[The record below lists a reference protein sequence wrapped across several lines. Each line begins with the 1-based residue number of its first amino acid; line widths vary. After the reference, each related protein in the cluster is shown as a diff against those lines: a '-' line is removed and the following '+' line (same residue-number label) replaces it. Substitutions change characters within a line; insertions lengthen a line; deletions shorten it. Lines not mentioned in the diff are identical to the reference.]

1 MKLEDKFFKSF
12 FYPFLVSVILST
24 LVVTIILGIFTND
37 NYDKKTCHNIIKL
50 EKQYAKIN
58 INSANVLLSTT
69 ILKFQASLNEIITF
83 YQKIANDLLRD
94 NNSHQLKKEYLKNV
108 LNMDINYCKDNENIT
123 TYMADWVLD
132 NNITEDNFNE
142 TSNETQLQLIAFSN
156 TIPNLYGIF
165 EATLPNALVYY
176 FYFEETELYA
186 SFPLSG
192 DCAVGFN
199 IKMANF
205 PYKEGEC
212 VNEKGDSYK
221 VYKVKC
227 EAFFRN
233 MKRSKTPDFDYNY
246 LSMQHKTI
254 FINNFYYFVEANSP
268 REFSMCIEFKDPIT
282 KGKGYAC
289 VDVDYYDLVYSLDN
303 INSDLIG
310 YYFISNIGF
319 NNVFYF
325 PQSTSSPKTSTE
337 YIFDWDRTY
346 KLEEKNNFNK
356 IRKIFSSNYIDYLGN
371 SVYDEIFIN
380 GKNSS
385 EQFFYVNEKKYEFSI
400 YPIILENLKGQKEH
414 IFSIIYIFNDQL
426 FFDELRKYHSSII
439 INIILALILFI
450 IFGSGLLYLIFLS
463 FNTLTK
469 YIIIP
474 IKNVNYMLK
483 GINIGGKY
491 RLKYLDFLKKKQD
504 ENLEKLEKILL
515 LESRKF
521 NKEKKLLNDN
531 NSNLSNSENGFQDF
545 DHLNNKEVKNMNIND
560 SNLFDEFNKNYDEES
575 EYIDKEK
582 TFYDFDEQLLEFRS
596 LEIERLIKSLMEL
609 KSALII
615 TSEDREKE
623 QIIDYSYSED
633 IFRNLKNKEG
643 ANICQSNIGNLQGQ
657 LLKFDKAIYHLAL
670 SLQDNKLIRFLSRN
684 LNDELDENDSLLQK
698 ISYTFNKE
706 KKKEKINIL
715 STKQMNNSDDKFSQK
730 IIGILINTRYCR
742 LIHVYYMFFKYLKK
756 LQKSSDDI
764 IKGQFMNTLFHTI
777 NYYHKII
784 IQFIF
789 LSYTKK
795 DLVKI
800 GESILDY
807 LEFLI
812 KFKFK
817 SSSKEKHFLKINN
830 RNRPEYKDKR
840 EYKKKIFNKIV
851 SWFDLF
857 EDYISHVKDNSS
869 LGELKNIVDDYFKG
883 LNSDNNDFN
892 YESQSSLM
900 FRVNIQKYDFLR
912 GKFCLSCKNYNGA
925 LFYFIKAAKKKNI
938 VTDGLIKKKSLKH
951 IYKLLLKMKKKFD
964 FFQLKNL
971 CMEKEMKVYKKNKNQ
986 IYNKKYK
993 LGRKIT
999 NRSRNSLDINAV
1011 TFGEEI
1017 ENIKKYILEN
1027 ISECNAKEDKDILIL
1042 IDFNI
1047 YDKQVENI
1055 YSKTYKIDAFIEQ
1068 TILILNNYLSINDR
1082 FSTFIFTNKYQIICP
1097 LMHVNKIDMNNF
1109 SKDLIYYKN
1118 LYFDENKKTVDNDFN
1133 SNELQYKDFEYN
1145 LDENKFSENSFEGS
1159 FEMSENEE
1167 KKYNKI
1173 KGLVDS
1179 MNYLNNYLRIK
1190 EGMKNETYIIV
1201 FTDIINIL
1209 SRDDEQI
1216 EKIFGTLRGDLD
1228 AIFLL
1233 VGKNRR
1239 KNITIENYKKIEEL
1253 ILDKFGE
1260 KSEIIDFENMKKIKS
1275 ILSNNNVIK
1284 DEIIY
1289 PNEIYK

>member
-1 MKLEDKFFKSF
+1 M
-12 FYPFLVSVILST
+12 
-24 LVVTIILGIFTND
+24 
-37 NYDKKTCHNIIKL
+37 
-50 EKQYAKIN
+50 
-58 INSANVLLSTT
+58 
-69 ILKFQASLNEIITF
+69 
-83 YQKIANDLLRD
+83 
-94 NNSHQLKKEYLKNV
+94 
-108 LNMDINYCKDNENIT
+108 
-123 TYMADWVLD
+123 
-132 NNITEDNFNE
+132 
-142 TSNETQLQLIAFSN
+142 
-156 TIPNLYGIF
+156 
-165 EATLPNALVYY
+165 
-176 FYFEETELYA
+176 
-186 SFPLSG
+186 
-192 DCAVGFN
+192 GFN

-684 LNDELDENDSLLQK
+684 LNDELDENDSL
-698 ISYTFNKE
+698 
-706 KKKEKINIL
+706 
-715 STKQMNNSDDKFSQK
+715 
-730 IIGILINTRYCR
+730 
-742 LIHVYYMFFKYLKK
+742 
-756 LQKSSDDI
+756 
-764 IKGQFMNTLFHTI
+764 
-777 NYYHKII
+777 
-784 IQFIF
+784 
-789 LSYTKK
+789 
-795 DLVKI
+795 
-800 GESILDY
+800 
-807 LEFLI
+807 
-812 KFKFK
+812 
-817 SSSKEKHFLKINN
+817 
-830 RNRPEYKDKR
+830 
-840 EYKKKIFNKIV
+840 
-851 SWFDLF
+851 
-857 EDYISHVKDNSS
+857 
-869 LGELKNIVDDYFKG
+869 
-883 LNSDNNDFN
+883 
-892 YESQSSLM
+892 
-900 FRVNIQKYDFLR
+900 
-912 GKFCLSCKNYNGA
+912 
-925 LFYFIKAAKKKNI
+925 
-938 VTDGLIKKKSLKH
+938 
-951 IYKLLLKMKKKFD
+951 
-964 FFQLKNL
+964 
-971 CMEKEMKVYKKNKNQ
+971 
-986 IYNKKYK
+986 
-993 LGRKIT
+993 
-999 NRSRNSLDINAV
+999 
-1011 TFGEEI
+1011 
-1017 ENIKKYILEN
+1017 
-1027 ISECNAKEDKDILIL
+1027 
-1042 IDFNI
+1042 
-1047 YDKQVENI
+1047 
-1055 YSKTYKIDAFIEQ
+1055 
-1068 TILILNNYLSINDR
+1068 
-1082 FSTFIFTNKYQIICP
+1082 
-1097 LMHVNKIDMNNF
+1097 
-1109 SKDLIYYKN
+1109 
-1118 LYFDENKKTVDNDFN
+1118 
-1133 SNELQYKDFEYN
+1133 
-1145 LDENKFSENSFEGS
+1145 
-1159 FEMSENEE
+1159 
-1167 KKYNKI
+1167 
-1173 KGLVDS
+1173 
-1179 MNYLNNYLRIK
+1179 
-1190 EGMKNETYIIV
+1190 
-1201 FTDIINIL
+1201 
-1209 SRDDEQI
+1209 
-1216 EKIFGTLRGDLD
+1216 
-1228 AIFLL
+1228 
-1233 VGKNRR
+1233 
-1239 KNITIENYKKIEEL
+1239 
-1253 ILDKFGE
+1253 
-1260 KSEIIDFENMKKIKS
+1260 
-1275 ILSNNNVIK
+1275 
-1284 DEIIY
+1284 
-1289 PNEIYK
+1289 